1 MDAFIGEVRA
11 FAFGFTPEGW
21 LPCYG
26 QVVNGRQ
33 YQALYALI
41 GNTYGGNPQQYT
53 FALPNLQ
60 AMAPIGQG
68 LGAGMSVARQMGKT
82 YGTASETLSSSVY
95 LPPHNH
101 TVEAMVPVQTNLTT
115 NMQSTP
121 VANQSWLSQAGTVY
135 DATHF
140 RNPKAYIPVAN
151 PPNPPNVNTTFTPV
165 TIGPA
170 CANPNGSVSPHSNLQ
185 PYLPLTM
192 CICWQGVFPDYN

>member
-1 MDAFIGEVRA
+1 MDAYVGEVRA
-11 FAFGFTPEGW
+11 FAFGFVPEYW
-21 LPCYG
+21 LACYG
-26 QVVNGRQ
+26 QIVDARQ
-33 YQALYALI
+33 FQALYALI

-68 LGAGMSVARQMGKT
+68 LGTGMSMTRQMGKT
-82 YGTASETLSSSVY
+82 YGTASETLNSNAY

-101 TVEAMVPVQTNLTT
+101 TVEAMVPVQANLTA

-121 VANQSWLSQAGTVY
+121 IANQSWLSQAGTVY

-140 RNPKAYIPVAN
+140 RNPKAYIPMTT
-151 PPNPPNVNTTFTPV
+151 PPNVNTTFNYA

-170 CANPNGSVSPHSNLQ
+170 CANPNGIVSPHSNMQ
-185 PYLPLTM
+185 PYLTLTM
-192 CICWQGVFPDYN
+192 CICWQGTFPDYN